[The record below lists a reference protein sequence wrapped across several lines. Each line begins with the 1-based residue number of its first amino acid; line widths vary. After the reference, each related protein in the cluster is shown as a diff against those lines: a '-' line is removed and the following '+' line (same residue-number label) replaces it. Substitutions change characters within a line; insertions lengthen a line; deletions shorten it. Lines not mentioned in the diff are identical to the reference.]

1 MILHQ
6 FLFNLKG
13 FALMDIVIL
22 LTFNSRAPCRT
33 LIGWGGGGHSTPP
46 PPIISVPI
54 RVRGVIFVVQVP
66 CLIMNFRPFIS
77 QSQF

>member
-33 LIGWGGGGHSTPP
+33 LIGRGGGALNTPP
-46 PPIISVPI
+46 P
-54 RVRGVIFVVQVP
+54 
-66 CLIMNFRPFIS
+66 LL
-77 QSQF
+77 SQFLLELEG

>member
-22 LTFNSRAPCRT
+22 LTFNSRAPCHT
-33 LIGWGGGGHSTPP
+33 LIGRGGGVFNAPP
-46 PPIISVPI
+46 P
-54 RVRGVIFVVQVP
+54 
-66 CLIMNFRPFIS
+66 LL
-77 QSQF
+77 SQFLLELEG